1 MADETALGA
10 AVRLTIEMEA
20 AAALAAYVRV
30 TTESL
35 DVDPT
40 VRALLDAIA
49 AEIATDAADIGP
61 AGQSI
66 VGMVRAFLRQATDL
80 VDNPG
85 RIGDWD
91 HVDEAV
97 LQGVGR
103 LSMAI
108 TNAFRAATDSLEGL
122 GERLGSPGSTF
133 LDVGTGTA
141 WLAIAIAR
149 TFPAVHVTGID
160 IFEPALRLAR
170 KNVVDEGMQQRI
182 DLRMQDA
189 IDLDLE
195 AAYDAIWL
203 PLPFMPRAIVPRA
216 IAASARAL
224 RPGGWLLP
232 GTFGGPGDRL
242 SQLLV
247 DLRTV
252 RSGGHPW
259 QAAELIELLT
269 AHDLVDPHE
278 VPRTWTAPVRLF
290 AARRTGRSRVSAARP
305 GGREALHWAQ
315 MRSQYR
321 RNSQSVTV
329 WLAASHSP
337 LAIVRMW
344 WCTSSPK
351 HSLAIDE
358 PSHKAMASGRFHGIR
373 PMPVAS

>member
-1 MADETALGA
+1 MADETTLGA
-10 AVRLTIEMEA
+10 AVRLTIAMEA

-35 DVDPT
+35 DVDPQ
-40 VRALLDAIA
+40 VRSLLDGIA
-49 AEIATDAADIGP
+49 AEIATDAAGIGP
-61 AGQSI
+61 AGQPI

-85 RIGDWD
+85 RVGDWD

-97 LQGVGR
+97 LQGLGR

-108 TNAFRAATDSLEGL
+108 TNAFQAATESLDGL
-122 GERLGSPGSTF
+122 GKRLGSPGSTF

-170 KNVVDEGMQQRI
+170 KNVADEGMQQRV
-182 DLRMQDA
+182 DVALQDA
-189 IDLDLE
+189 TDIDLE

-203 PLPFMPRAIVPRA
+203 PLPFMPRAVVPEA
-216 IAASARAL
+216 IATCARAL

-232 GTFGGPGDRL
+232 GTFAGPGDHL
-242 SQLLV
+242 SELLV

-259 QAAELIELLT
+259 QAAELVELLT
-269 AHDLVDPHE
+269 AHDLADPHE

-290 AARRTGRSRVSAARP
+290 AGQRIGS
-305 GGREALHWAQ
+305 
-315 MRSQYR
+315 
-321 RNSQSVTV
+321 
-329 WLAASHSP
+329 
-337 LAIVRMW
+337 
-344 WCTSSPK
+344 
-351 HSLAIDE
+351 
-358 PSHKAMASGRFHGIR
+358 
-373 PMPVAS
+373 

>member
-10 AVRLTIEMEA
+10 AVRLTIAMEA
-20 AAALAAYVRV
+20 AAALAAHVRV

-35 DVDPT
+35 EVDPQ
-40 VRALLDAIA
+40 VRSLLDGIA
-49 AEIATDAADIGP
+49 AEIAIDAADIGP
-61 AGQSI
+61 AAQPI

-80 VDNPG
+80 VDDPG

-108 TNAFRAATDSLEGL
+108 TSAFRAATDSLEGF
-122 GERLGSPGSTF
+122 GERLRSPGSTF

-149 TFPAVHVTGID
+149 AFPVVHVTGID

-170 KNVVDEGMQQRI
+170 QNVADEGMQQQVEVT
-182 DLRMQDA
+182 LQNA
-189 IDLDLE
+189 IDLDVE

-203 PLPFMPRAIVPRA
+203 PLPFMPKAIVPRA
-216 IAASARAL
+216 VAACARAL

-232 GTFGGPGDRL
+232 GTFGGPDDRL

-259 QAAELIELLT
+259 HAATLVELLGSHGL
-269 AHDLVDPHE
+269 ADPHE

-290 AARRTGRSRVSAARP
+290 AARRLQA
-305 GGREALHWAQ
+305 
-315 MRSQYR
+315 
-321 RNSQSVTV
+321 
-329 WLAASHSP
+329 
-337 LAIVRMW
+337 
-344 WCTSSPK
+344 
-351 HSLAIDE
+351 
-358 PSHKAMASGRFHGIR
+358 
-373 PMPVAS
+373 